1 MIDKS
6 RKLGL
11 VAAGAVLLL
20 SVACSGEQPPK
31 QTDAAQV
38 TTEVDVVAIAP
49 VAEQT
54 TAAASGASEDTVEL
68 AEYETVT
75 GHIRQFVEHWLRHA
89 GEPHD
94 AVDGRVQAQLSQRQY
109 PGSGSRVIDSHRLDR
124 GYRKL
129 RTHEPCYEG

>member
-31 QTDAAQV
+31 QTAAAQV

-54 TAAASGASEDTVEL
+54 TAAASGASE
-68 AEYETVT
+68 
-75 GHIRQFVEHWLRHA
+75 RH
-89 GEPHD
+89 
-94 AVDGRVQAQLSQRQY
+94 R
-109 PGSGSRVIDSHRLDR
+109 
-124 GYRKL
+124 
-129 RTHEPCYEG
+129 